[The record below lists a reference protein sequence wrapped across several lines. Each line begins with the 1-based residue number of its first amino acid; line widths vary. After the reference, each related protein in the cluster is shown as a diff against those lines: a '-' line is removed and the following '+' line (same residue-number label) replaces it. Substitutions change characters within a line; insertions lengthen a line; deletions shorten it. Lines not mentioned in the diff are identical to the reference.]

1 MTKEDYYGKW
11 YLREGDLVPVEIT
24 ENNTSDISVDSKGSV
39 RWYQYLKENGL
50 LFDNKE
56 DADLASTNLTL
67 IGRGIAAHTI
77 MKEPTYDDY
86 DDEYQERIYISG
98 PISGHNFVE
107 CKERFTKVEEKL
119 IAKGYRVFNP
129 LKNGLPFDADTHKHM
144 RRDLN
149 ILTNEDDPFDY
160 IYMMRRWPHS
170 SGCKQ
175 ELDNAIACGIKVI
188 FEDSECA
195 VKFE

>member
-1 MTKEDYYGKW
+1 MKKEDFYGK
-11 YLREGDLVPVEIT
+11 YFLRDGDLKPCVIDKYSWRKYKMTIRYCEYLVSHKLIFDDVEKARI
-24 ENNTSDISVDSKGSV
+24 
-39 RWYQYLKENGL
+39 
-50 LFDNKE
+50 
-56 DADLASTNLTL
+56 ASTNAYNL
-67 IGRGIAAHTI
+67 ITGVNNG
-77 MKEPTYDDY
+77 TYVREEDIV
-86 DDEYQERIYISG
+86 EAPKKPRIYISG
-98 PISGHNFVE
+98 PINGHNFVE
-107 CKERFTKVEEKL
+107 CKERFAKVEEKL

-188 FEDSECA
+188 FEESECA